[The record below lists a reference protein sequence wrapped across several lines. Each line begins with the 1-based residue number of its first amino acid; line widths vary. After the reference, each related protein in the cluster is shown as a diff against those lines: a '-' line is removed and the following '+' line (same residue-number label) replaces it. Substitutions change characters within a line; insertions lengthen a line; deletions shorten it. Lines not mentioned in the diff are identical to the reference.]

1 MGINDHERP
10 GESARPDRLDIVIPV
25 YNEGENIIPVLESL
39 ARQVRTP
46 YRVLIC
52 YDHEDD
58 TTLAV
63 LRGWKNPS
71 AEIDFVKNPGLGPH
85 SAVLAGFRA
94 SEARAVVVYQ
104 ADDTFNAG
112 IVDALYAKFKEG
124 NDLVAPSRFVPGG
137 TMEGAPW
144 LKAFL
149 VRTAAFT
156 LSRFAKLPVHDPTN
170 GFRLFSRRLI
180 DEIEIESRRGFTY
193 SIEMLVKCHR
203 LGWLAAE
210 VPAQWFERSS
220 GRSRF
225 RVLSWLPSYLRWYF
239 YAFATAWLGRGPETV
254 RRKTVYPPAI

>member
-1 MGINDHERP
+1 MATRDRERS
-10 GESARPDRLDIVIPV
+10 GDKGGSDRLDIVIPV
-25 YNEGENIIPVLESL
+25 YNEGGNIIPVLESL

-52 YDHEDD
+52 YDREDD
-58 TTLAV
+58 TTLRV
-63 LRGWKNPS
+63 LRDWKNPS
-71 AEIDFVKNPGLGPH
+71 ATVDFVKNPGLGPH

-94 SEARAVVVYQ
+94 SEAGAVVVYQ

-124 NDLVAPSRFVPGG
+124 NELAAPSRFIPGG
-137 TMEGAPW
+137 KMEGAPW
-144 LKAFL
+144 LKAIL

-180 DEIEIESRRGFTY
+180 EEIEIESTRGFTY

-203 LGWLAAE
+203 LGWRTAE

-225 RVLSWLPSYLRWYF
+225 KVISWLPSYLRWYF
-239 YAFATAWLGRGPETV
+239 YAFATSWLGKGPETV
-254 RRKTVYPPAI
+254 RRKTAVPSGA